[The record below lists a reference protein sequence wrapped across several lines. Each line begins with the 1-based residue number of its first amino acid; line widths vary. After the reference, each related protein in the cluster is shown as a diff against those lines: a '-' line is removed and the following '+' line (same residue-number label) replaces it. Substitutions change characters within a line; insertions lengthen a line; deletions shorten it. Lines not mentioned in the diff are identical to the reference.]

1 MSGRCLSLLER
12 RTFVRV
18 LLEREQKSQNPSL
31 VRLIRLKRL
40 DLILAAKLRDLAEK
54 KLARMASAP
63 RFRPVLV
70 SASAHR
76 R

>member
-1 MSGRCLSLLER
+1 MMSGRYLSLLER
-12 RTFVRV
+12 RTAVRL
-18 LLEREQKSQNPSL
+18 LLEREQQSRNPSL

-63 RFRPVLV
+63 RFRPVL

-76 R
+76 

>member
-1 MSGRCLSLLER
+1 MSGRYLSLLER
-12 RTFVRV
+12 RTAVR
-18 LLEREQKSQNPSL
+18 LLIEREQQLRNPSL

-40 DLILAAKLRDLAEK
+40 DLILAAKLRALAEK

-70 SASAHR
+70 SASSKR
-76 R
+76 W